1 VQEVARVSG
10 GGKAGGEAVSY
21 ELFIFEDEALDEAF
35 FRSLTAKTST

>member
-1 VQEVARVSG
+1 MQEVARVSG

-21 ELFIFEDEALDEAF
+21 ELVIFEDKVLDEAF